1 MIDAIIT
8 AAGGYEKVSGYT
20 KTLSECGKLTM
31 IAGAIGLVASPI
43 LGNGL
48 ESVAVAALG
57 YATWTI
63 FEELS
68 KDFHVVDVMIKIHFA
83 NYNAWLEQKS
93 LANLG
98 TVRLSKLTE

>member
-20 KTLSECGKLTM
+20 KSLSECGKLTM
-31 IAGAIGLVASPI
+31 IAGAVGVVASPI

-48 ESVAVAALG
+48 ESLAVVAIG
-57 YATWTI
+57 YATWTL

-83 NYNAWLEQKS
+83 NYNAWLEQKNHADLS
-93 LANLG
+93 
-98 TVRLSKLTE
+98 TIRLSKITD